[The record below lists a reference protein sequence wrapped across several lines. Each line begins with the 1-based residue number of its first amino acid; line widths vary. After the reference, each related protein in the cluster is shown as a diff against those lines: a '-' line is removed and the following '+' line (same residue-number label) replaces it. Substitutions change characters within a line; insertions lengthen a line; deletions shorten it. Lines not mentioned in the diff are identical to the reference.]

1 MFIREGYISEGL
13 ESFNSSLN
21 KYLAVAQTQYIQSVS
36 AGVGGAWTNNNNVLI
51 TSSGPDTTNIRLRW
65 GLLLL
70 LTFTLSKYEPRWEK
84 WKYRGDGGMVRPA
97 TPPSPPRAPLLP
109 IGNQ

>member
-36 AGVGGAWTNNNNVLI
+36 AGVGGGRTNNNNVLI

-70 LTFTLSKYEPRWEK
+70 LTFTLSKYEPR
-84 WKYRGDGGMVRPA
+84 
-97 TPPSPPRAPLLP
+97 
-109 IGNQ
+109 

>member
-36 AGVGGAWTNNNNVLI
+36 AGVGGA
-51 TSSGPDTTNIRLRW
+51 
-65 GLLLL
+65 
-70 LTFTLSKYEPRWEK
+70 E
-84 WKYRGDGGMVRPA
+84 
-97 TPPSPPRAPLLP
+97 
-109 IGNQ
+109 